1 MPRTSGCQ
9 GPFGGDPRRGR
20 GGCFVFAFVPSPSN
34 LGHLYAPHPWGPAC
48 WKGLFPRALLPQNLG
63 CAAGQLPP
71 ASVPPSPPAK
81 PTGRDP
87 EGTPEGNSPPREGK
101 AEAMGRRVPSDSP
114 PTPPPDGPLLPA
126 ASLRLPPL
134 CPRRSPRPVIPGPK
148 ALVGNAFPSGLKTMK
163 DEEFAL
169 CI

>member
-114 PTPPPDGPLLPA
+114 PTPPPRRPA
-126 ASLRLPPL
+126 APGCLPPASPAL
-134 CPRRSPRPVIPGPK
+134 PSAVPPACHPRPQSFGWKRVSIR
-148 ALVGNAFPSGLKTMK
+148 T
-163 DEEFAL
+163 
-169 CI
+169 